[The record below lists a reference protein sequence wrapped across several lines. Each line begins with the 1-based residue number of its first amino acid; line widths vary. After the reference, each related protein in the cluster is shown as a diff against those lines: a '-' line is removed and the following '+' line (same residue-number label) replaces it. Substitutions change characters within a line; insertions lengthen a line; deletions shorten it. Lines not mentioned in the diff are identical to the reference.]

1 MQKTTLW
8 LNYLVGWVTGL
19 IFLATEKENSNV
31 RWHAANSVAVF
42 GAYTVASIIL
52 GILANIPFL
61 GIIFIIA
68 QWIVGIAAFI
78 LWIVLMVNA
87 ANDSR
92 FEVPYLTEFGQKHFY
107 NLFK

>member
-1 MQKTTLW
+1 MRKTTLW

-19 IFLATEKENSNV
+19 IFLATEKQDSNV

-42 GAYTVASIIL
+42 GASTVALIVL
-52 GILANIPFL
+52 DLLAKIPVL
-61 GIIFIIA
+61 GIIFAIA
-68 QWIVGIAAFI
+68 LWLVYAVTFI

-92 FEVPYLTEFGQKHFY
+92 FEVPYLTDFGQKHF
-107 NLFK
+107 NKLFK

>member
-19 IFLATEKENSNV
+19 IFLATEKENANV

-42 GAYTVASIIL
+42 GAYTVASIII
-52 GILANIPFL
+52 GILAKIPIL
-61 GIIFIIA
+61 GYVFMVV
-68 QWIVGIAAFI
+68 QWLIGIAAFI

-92 FEVPYLTEFGQKHFY
+92 FEVPYLTDFGQKHFSK
-107 NLFK
+107 LFK